1 MLLGPSPRVAAH
13 GIVAALIATPA
24 ELLEDPDQRQL
35 LTTGLGRVEF
45 QQLVELGRPP
55 SELRPRL
62 NDPLVLERRL
72 PRAQHLADRVTGY
85 PEIPGNL
92 LDGLALD
99 EVLAP
104 NPRNSLHD
112 QHPPAIPLRIK
123 AGSLQ
128 RPHFRGSILDAD
140 PPAQGV
146 NFARRITTVVKDP
159 EPRLLRLQ
167 ICWQGG
173 ATEVLE
179 VRQRPKRQDAIRYP
193 DTFVTKIREPSRPG
207 ELHPE
212 SLTGRVGDWR
222 AGLGRSLCSPLTRSF
237 VCECHNISTMPRFQ
251 PPPRRTQRAN
261 FWHYAPLFASPQSL
275 WDRKRPV

>member
-146 NFARRITTVVKDP
+146 NFARRITSCDSLVTGDP
-159 EPRLLRLQ
+159 SHR
-167 ICWQGG
+167 
-173 ATEVLE
+173 
-179 VRQRPKRQDAIRYP
+179 D
-193 DTFVTKIREPSRPG
+193 
-207 ELHPE
+207 
-212 SLTGRVGDWR
+212 
-222 AGLGRSLCSPLTRSF
+222 
-237 VCECHNISTMPRFQ
+237 
-251 PPPRRTQRAN
+251 TQR
-261 FWHYAPLFASPQSL
+261 L
-275 WDRKRPV
+275 